1 MNAKNFD
8 MDLLRSL
15 VALSDLGSLRLAADR
30 VGRTQAALS
39 LQMRKL
45 SDQAGESIFDPG
57 SRKLVL
63 TDAGEVLLSY
73 ARRILAL
80 NDEAQGAI
88 RRSNVSGAVRFG
100 ASQDFGEA
108 WLPPVLAQ
116 FRRAHPSV
124 ALEIR
129 VDGGTRLVSAFEA
142 GEIDLALALGLGERP
157 NAVCIGRLP
166 LVWIAH
172 RDFEWDRESRLPLA
186 LFTSPCR
193 FRSKAIAELDAASI
207 QWDVALTS
215 PSLYGVWAAVNAGL
229 GVTVRTPEGL
239 LPELEVVD
247 RKFGLPNL
255 GSVDVSLYINKGM
268 RPPAELNLA
277 ALLRDRL
284 SMRILEL
291 EARMPANVISRS
303 GAGRFRVVTG
313 KRRQDIAST
322 PDERLKRQPL
332 AYPGSRKVG

>member
-1 MNAKNFD
+1 MRNFD

-15 VALSDLGSLRLAADR
+15 VALADQGSLKGAATR

-45 SDQAGESIFDPG
+45 EAQAGEPLFRSD
-57 SRKLVL
+57 SRRLVL
-63 TDAGEVLLSY
+63 TEGGEVLLSY

-80 NDEAQGAI
+80 NDEAHHAL
-88 RRSNVSGAVRFG
+88 RKSHVSGEVRFG
-100 ASQDFGEA
+100 ASQDFGET

-116 FRRAHPSV
+116 FRKKHDSV
-124 ALEIR
+124 GLEIR
-129 VDGGTRLVSAFEA
+129 VDGGTKLVAAVEA

-157 NAVCIGRLP
+157 NAICIGHLP

-172 RDFEWDRESRLPLA
+172 RDFAWDRESPLPLA

-193 FRSKAIAELDAASI
+193 FRNKGIGELDAAGI
-207 QWDVALTS
+207 AWDIALTS

-247 RKFGLPNL
+247 RKLGLPNL
-255 GSVDVSLYINKGM
+255 GSVDVSLYLRKDARSPAVTSLVELLRERLAM
-268 RPPAELNLA
+268 RIAQLTVTKPELA
-277 ALLRDRL
+277 AVR
-284 SMRILEL
+284 S
-291 EARMPANVISRS
+291 ARGRRATLPGSPAAAASRRAASARS
-303 GAGRFRVVTG
+303 GR
-313 KRRQDIAST
+313 T
-322 PDERLKRQPL
+322 P
-332 AYPGSRKVG
+332 

>member
-1 MNAKNFD
+1 MRNLD
-8 MDLLRSL
+8 MDVLRSF
-15 VALSDLGSLRLAADR
+15 VALADHGSLKAAAER

-45 SDQAGESIFDPG
+45 EAQAEEPLFRTD

-63 TDAGEVLLSY
+63 TEAGDVLLSY

-80 NDEAQGAI
+80 NDEAQHAL
-88 RRSNVSGAVRFG
+88 RRSQVSGEVRFG
-100 ASQDFGEA
+100 ASQDFGES

-116 FRRAHPSV
+116 FRKQHGSV
-124 ALEIR
+124 GLEVR
-129 VDGGTRLVSAFEA
+129 VDGGTRLVAA
-142 GEIDLALALGLGERP
+142 VGVGEIDVALALGLGDRP
-157 NAVCIGRLP
+157 NAITIGHLP

-172 RDFEWDRESRLPLA
+172 RDFEWDRGDPLPLA

-193 FRSKAIAELDAASI
+193 FRTKGISELDAHGIAWNI
-207 QWDVALTS
+207 ALTS

-255 GSVDVSLYINKGM
+255 GNVDVSLHVATGK
-268 RPPAELNLA
+268 RSKAVENLVE
-277 ALLRDRL
+277 LLRERL
-284 SMRILEL
+284 SKRILEL
-291 EARMPANVISRS
+291 EARTPEDAVSRRRS
-303 GAGRFRVVTG
+303 RFGVVASRRV
-313 KRRQDIAST
+313 A
-322 PDERLKRQPL
+322 
-332 AYPGSRKVG
+332 A

>member
-1 MNAKNFD
+1 MLSAPPARNFD
-8 MDLLRSL
+8 IDLLRTL
-15 VALSDLGSLRLAADR
+15 VALADLGSLRLAATR

-45 SDQAGESIFDPG
+45 QAQAGETIFAPE

-63 TDAGEVLLSY
+63 TSAGEVLLSY

-80 NDEAQGAI
+80 NDEAQEAI
-88 RRSNVSGAVRFG
+88 RRSPVRGEVRFG
-100 ASQDFGEA
+100 TSQDFGEA

-116 FRRAHPSV
+116 FRKGHPSV
-124 ALEIR
+124 GLEIR
-129 VDGGTRLVSAFEA
+129 VDGGTRLVAAVDA

-157 NAVCIGRLP
+157 NAICIGHLP

-172 RDFEWDRESRLPLA
+172 RDFTWRRGAKLPLA

-193 FRSKAIAELDAASI
+193 FRTKGITELDAAGI
-207 QWDVALTS
+207 CWEIALTS

-229 GVTVRTPEGL
+229 GATVRTPEGL

-255 GSVDVSLYINKGM
+255 GSVDVSLYIAKGA
-268 RPPAELNLA
+268 RSPAVLNLVE
-277 ALLRDRL
+277 LLRDRL
-284 SMRILEL
+284 SRRILEL
-291 EARMPANVISRS
+291 EARTPQGVMART
-303 GAGRFRVVTG
+303 GAARFGLVTG
-313 KRRQDIAST
+313 KRRRPLSGNNAGQT
-322 PDERLKRQPL
+322 PIVRTTPN
-332 AYPGSRKVG
+332 